1 LSTQVVPT
9 AVVALTAGAQRLA
22 CSSVAD
28 LISSLHHVSTTPEHL
43 MDLHLA
49 LAYCETRGEKTKVQ
63 RLKAAIASFL
73 YQKGLEHGSRLK
85 KKLKA
90 TTTLAR
96 GGAR

>member
-1 LSTQVVPT
+1 MSTPAIPT

-63 RLKAAIASFL
+63 HLNAAIASFF
-73 YQKGLEHGSRLK
+73 YRKGLETGRRLQKKLSKRLK
-85 KKLKA
+85 P
-90 TTTLAR
+90 
-96 GGAR
+96 GGGN